1 MPLNRTPL
9 TGNQIV
15 AMANVSLQRNYTLT
29 GNVAPL
35 PTVFSIVNEL
45 NVLGLPSLTY
55 WVRLNTPA
63 VNIIA
68 TPMFAV
74 QNTTAGGLTVP
85 NWLPFTNGSLMVPG
99 NVFTFFI
106 RSAVANAAIEFA
118 IPAVAIPP
126 ALSINVDVVITAGG

>member
-29 GNVAPL
+29 GDNAPL
-35 PTVFSIVNEL
+35 VPVTLYPIVNEI

-55 WVRLNTPA
+55 WVRLNSP
-63 VNIIA
+63 VPNIVF

-74 QNTTAGGLTVP
+74 QNTTAGGVTVP
-85 NWLPFTNGSLMVPG
+85 SWLPFTNGAVLVPG
-99 NVFTFFI
+99 NVFTFFA
-106 RSAVANAAIEFA
+106 RSAVANAAVEFA
-118 IPAVAIPP
+118 VPPAV
-126 ALSINVDVVITAGG
+126 SINVDVVITAGG

>member
-29 GNVAPL
+29 GAGVVGTTNYV
-35 PTVFSIVNEL
+35 INNEI

-55 WVRLNTPA
+55 WVRLNSNVP
-63 VNIIA
+63 NIVF

-74 QNTTAGGLTVP
+74 QNTSAGGLTVP
-85 NWLPFTNGSLMVPG
+85 NWLPFTNGAILVPG
-99 NVFTFFI
+99 NVFTFFV
-106 RSAVANAAIEFA
+106 RSAVANAAVEFA
-118 IPAVAIPP
+118 IPGSVP
-126 ALSINVDVVITAGG
+126 ASTINVDVVISAGG

>member
-29 GNVAPL
+29 GPL
-35 PTVFSIVNEL
+35 SGPTATTSYQIVNEI

-55 WVRLNTPA
+55 WVRLNNA
-63 VNIIA
+63 VPGIVF

-74 QNTTAGGLTVP
+74 QNTTTAGATTP
-85 NWLPFTNGSLMVPG
+85 NWLPFTNGAVLVPG
-99 NVFTFFI
+99 NVFTFFV
-106 RSAVANAAIEFA
+106 RSAVANAAVEFA
-118 IPAVAIPP
+118 LAPANPE
-126 ALSINVDVVITAGG
+126 LSINVDVVITAGG